1 MPELAREGLDARGLA
16 RLAARLRRADAA
28 IEFAVGAARA
38 ALAPGPWRER
48 GPIMFAT
55 AQFAD
60 LPAEVAL
67 RLLGRAIAH
76 TGDEGPVELAK
87 LEALYDALR
96 QAHSRLR
103 RTLAGAQITLDK
115 DRLTVERAPARR
127 NQAGAKPC
135 VSGRQEALY
144 EITIYCA
151 ACGAGSLGRGRGDAY
166 IALIGDVK
174 RPRFAGTHYP
184 AGLAQTGGQGH
195 QMNANLRNFALWVI
209 IVLLLLALFTLFQN
223 PGQRTTSQDI
233 SFSQLLNEVD
243 QGRVRDV
250 LIQGP
255 EIHGT
260 FTDGRTFQTYAPS
273 DPSLVQRLYNK
284 GVSITARPQTDNVPW
299 FVSLL
304 ISWLPFVAL
313 IGVWIFLSRQMQG
326 AGGKALGFGKSR
338 AKLLTEAHGRV
349 TFEDVAGVDEAK
361 QDLQEIVEFLRDPA
375 KFQRLGGR
383 IPRGVLLVGPPGTGK
398 TLIARAVAG
407 EANVP
412 FFTISGSDF
421 VEMFVGVGASRVRD
435 MFEQAKKNA
444 PCIIFIDE
452 IDAVG
457 RHRGAGLGGGNDERE
472 QTLNQLLVEMDG
484 FEANEGIILIA
495 ATNRPDVLDPA
506 LLRPGRFDRQVV
518 VPNPDVVGREQILK
532 VHVRK
537 VPLAPDVNLK
547 TIARGTPGFS
557 GADLMNLVNEA
568 ALMAARRN
576 KRMVTQ
582 VEFEDAKDKVMMG
595 AERKSLV
602 MTEEEKLLTA
612 YHEGG
617 HAIVALNVK
626 ATDPV
631 HKATIIPRGRALGM
645 VMQLPERDKLSMSL
659 EQMTSRLAI
668 MMGGRVAEELVFG
681 RERVT
686 SGAASDIEQATK
698 LARMMVTRWG
708 LSEALGTVA
717 YGENQE
723 EVFLGYSVA
732 RQQNISEETAQKI
745 DAEIRRLVEA
755 GYNEAQPILTEK
767 RADLETLAKGLLE
780 FETLTGDEI
789 KDLIMGKRP
798 NRESVIEPTTSR
810 TSTVPTAGAGR
821 NRPPRTEGP
830 MEPQP
835 QA

>member
-1 MPELAREGLDARGLA
+1 
-16 RLAARLRRADAA
+16 
-28 IEFAVGAARA
+28 
-38 ALAPGPWRER
+38 
-48 GPIMFAT
+48 
-55 AQFAD
+55 
-60 LPAEVAL
+60 
-67 RLLGRAIAH
+67 
-76 TGDEGPVELAK
+76 
-87 LEALYDALR
+87 
-96 QAHSRLR
+96 
-103 RTLAGAQITLDK
+103 
-115 DRLTVERAPARR
+115 
-127 NQAGAKPC
+127 
-135 VSGRQEALY
+135 
-144 EITIYCA
+144 
-151 ACGAGSLGRGRGDAY
+151 
-166 IALIGDVK
+166 
-174 RPRFAGTHYP
+174 
-184 AGLAQTGGQGH
+184 
-195 QMNANLRNFALWVI
+195 
-209 IVLLLLALFTLFQN
+209 
-223 PGQRTTSQDI
+223 
-233 SFSQLLNEVD
+233 
-243 QGRVRDV
+243 
-250 LIQGP
+250 
-255 EIHGT
+255 
-260 FTDGRTFQTYAPS
+260 
-273 DPSLVQRLYNK
+273 
-284 GVSITARPQTDNVPW
+284 
-299 FVSLL
+299 
-304 ISWLPFVAL
+304 
-313 IGVWIFLSRQMQG
+313 
-326 AGGKALGFGKSR
+326 
-338 AKLLTEAHGRV
+338 LTENQTRI
-349 TFEDVAGVDEAK
+349 TFEDVAGVEESK
-361 QDLQEIVEFLRDPA
+361 VELEEIIAFLREPK
-375 KFQRLGGR
+375 KFTRLGGR
-383 IPRGVLLVGPPGTGK
+383 IPKGVLLIGPPGTGK
-398 TLIARAVAG
+398 TLLARAVAG
-407 EANVP
+407 EAGVP
-412 FFTISGSDF
+412 FFSISGSDF

-435 MFEQAKKNA
+435 LFEQGKKNA

-457 RHRGAGLGGGNDERE
+457 RHRGAGLGGGHDERE

-547 TIARGTPGFS
+547 IVARGTPGFS

-617 HAIVALNVK
+617 HAIVALNVA

-645 VMQLPERDKLSMSL
+645 VMQLPERDKLSMSR

-681 RERVT
+681 RDKVT

-708 LSEALGTVA
+708 LSDELGAVA

-732 RQQNISEETAQKI
+732 RQQNISEATAQKI
-745 DAEIRRLVEA
+745 DTEIKRLVED
-755 GYNEAQPILTEK
+755 GYREANRILNEK
-767 RADLETLAKGLLE
+767 RDDLETLAKGLLE

-789 KDLIMGKRP
+789 KELLGGKRP
-798 NRESVIEPTTSR
+798 MRESVIEPTTPRGSA
-810 TSTVPTAGAGR
+810 VPTAGKPRPRPDAPGAG
-821 NRPPRTEGP
+821 GI
-830 MEPQP
+830 EPQP
-835 QA
+835 AG